1 MKRLFPL
8 LIVIA
13 VVTFAFARLFL
24 AKEYCLLCFN
34 KGYEVMSAAPD
45 YFTDSFVTALPSL
58 F

>member
-1 MKRLFPL
+1 L
-8 LIVIA
+8 LRNCSFIAIA
-13 VVTFAFARLFL
+13 VVTLAFARLLL

-34 KGYEVMSAAPD
+34 KGDEVMSAAPD

>member
-1 MKRLFPL
+1 MKRLVPL
-8 LIVIA
+8 FIVIA
-13 VVTFAFARLFL
+13 VVTFAFARLLL

-34 KGYEVMSAAPD
+34 KGYEVMSTAPD